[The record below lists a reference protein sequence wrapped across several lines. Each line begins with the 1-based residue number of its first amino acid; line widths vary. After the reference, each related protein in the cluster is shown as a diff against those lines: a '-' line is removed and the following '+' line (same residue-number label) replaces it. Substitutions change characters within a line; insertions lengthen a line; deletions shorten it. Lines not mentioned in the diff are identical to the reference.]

1 MSTTKPAMRTLKL
14 AEVAELVDWAADEGW
29 NPGLD
34 DAPAFHAADP
44 AGFFGAFVEQR
55 MVAGISAIAYGT
67 DFGFIGLYICRAD
80 SRGKGYGK
88 AVWDAGM
95 AYLAGRTIGL
105 DGVPQQ
111 QQNYASMGFRSVYET
126 CRWSGRPAL
135 PALGPSGTIV
145 AAGPDLLASLHA
157 FDRRF
162 FPAERR
168 AFLSKWLAPPRI
180 ARVLIRDGNVC
191 GYGVARRCRE
201 GYKIGPLFAVDT
213 SGATE
218 LLASLAQSCGP
229 GLIQL
234 DVPETARSFA
244 TVLDRAGMQKG
255 FVTARMY
262 RGAVPSIALDGVFA
276 VTTLELG

>member
-1 MSTTKPAMRTLKL
+1 MSTTTPAIRTLTL
-14 AEVAELVDWAADEGW
+14 PEVAELLDWAAAEGW

-34 DAPAFHAADP
+34 DAPSFHAADP
-44 AGFFGAFVEQR
+44 AGFIGAFVEDR
-55 MVAGISAIAYGT
+55 MVAGISAIAYGA

-80 SRGKGYGK
+80 ARGKGYGK

-111 QQNYASMGFRSVYET
+111 QQNYASMGFRPVYET
-126 CRWSGRPAL
+126 YCWSGRPAL
-135 PALGPSGTIV
+135 PAFAPSGTIV
-145 AAGPDLLASLHA
+145 NAAPDLLASLSA

-162 FPAERR
+162 FPAERQ

-180 ARVLIRDGNVC
+180 ARVLLRDGNVC
-191 GYGVARRCRE
+191 GYSVARRCRE

-229 GLIQL
+229 DLMQL
-234 DVPETARSFA
+234 DVPETSATFA
-244 TVLDRAGMQKG
+244 AVLERAGMQKG

-262 RGAVPSIALDGVFA
+262 RGAAPSVSHEGVFA